1 MENILQ
7 NIKIDFMKLPSNRLM
22 IIKLWFH
29 DTTDQMR
36 YHTFKSELVA
46 NISHELKT
54 PVSIIMGYAETL
66 LNSENEMDQATKEK
80 FAKTLRFFYKA

>member
-1 MENILQ
+1 
-7 NIKIDFMKLPSNRLM
+7 
-22 IIKLWFH
+22 
-29 DTTDQMR
+29 MR

-66 LNSENEMDQATKEK
+66 LNSENEMDQDA
-80 FAKTLRFFYKA
+80 FWRWMDG